1 MVMKIPLPWLYSI
14 EPAKPSRDP
23 YLDRIAQLE
32 FELTVK
38 EAYIQALEA
47 SLKSAT
53 NMIDKANKAITEH
66 LERNA

>member
-1 MVMKIPLPWLYSI
+1 
-14 EPAKPSRDP
+14 
-23 YLDRIAQLE
+23 
-32 FELTVK
+32 LTVK
-38 EAYIQALEA
+38 EAYIQVLED